1 MKACVNCR
9 AFQLTSCPI
18 FVIAVTVLCF
28 WSAGCTT
35 FRSAL
40 PQHSQVNTKLAQTGT
55 HFVQHIAY
63 QPETPQASLAA
74 NQRDE
79 SVSQEQ
85 DLVTIDAPSLA
96 SMGTLGDLAKEL
108 RTEMTEKRVPLMERL
123 AKDQWRFYSTENA
136 IPMVLVFGAGAAVA
150 NTQLDNQIQRHFR
163 SSVLGASTDEWFEK
177 LHASKE
183 LGNGRYTLPVFGAA
197 WLAKEWIDG
206 PPAVE
211 TFGTWGE
218 RSMRGFLVG
227 AGPVIAGQYLTGGS
241 RPSELEK
248 SSYWHPLQDNNGVS
262 GHAFMSALPF
272 ITAAKMTDNPFAK
285 IAFYS
290 GSTIGP
296 LSRMNDN
303 AHYPSQIGIGWC
315 IAYLSATAIDQSD
328 SNRPGWSLKPLTTN
342 SGSGLAAEYT
352 W

>member
-1 MKACVNCR
+1 MKACVNCL
-9 AFQLTSCPI
+9 ASELTCYPI
-18 FVIAVTVLCF
+18 FVIAWTFLCF
-28 WSAGCTT
+28 WSTGCAS

-40 PQHSQVNTKLAQTGT
+40 PQRSLVNIKFAPTGT
-55 HFVQHIAY
+55 RLVQHIAY
-63 QPETPQASLAA
+63 QAETPNASLDA
-74 NQRDE
+74 NQLDA
-79 SVSQEQ
+79 SASQEH
-85 DLVTIDAPSLA
+85 DMVTIDAPSLA
-96 SMGTLGDLAKEL
+96 NLDAMGDLTKEL
-108 RTEMTEKRVPLMERL
+108 RPDMAKKQVPLMERL
-123 AKDQWRFYSTENA
+123 AKDQWRFYSKENA
-136 IPMVLVFGAGAAVA
+136 IPLALVFGAGAAVA

-163 SSVLGASTDEWFEK
+163 SSILGASTDEWFEK

-206 PPAVE
+206 PPALE

-248 SSYWHPLQDNNGVS
+248 SSNWHPFQDNNGVS

-285 IAFYS
+285 LAFYS

-315 IAYLSATAIDQSD
+315 FAYLSATAIDHSD
-328 SNRPGWSLKPLTTN
+328 ANRAGWSLKPLTTN

>member
-1 MKACVNCR
+1 MIR
-9 AFQLTSCPI
+9 WPI
-18 FVIAVTVLCF
+18 FFIAVNFLCF
-28 WSAGCTT
+28 WSAGCAF
-35 FRSAL
+35 FRSAQ
-40 PQHSQVNTKLAQTGT
+40 PQHSQANTKLALSGS
-55 HFVQHIAY
+55 HLVQHIAY
-63 QPETPQASLAA
+63 QAEQPPASLDE
-74 NQRDE
+74 NQPYT
-79 SVSQEQ
+79 SASQKH
-85 DLVTIDAPSLA
+85 DMVTIDDQSLA
-96 SMGTLGDLAKEL
+96 SLGALDDLAKEL
-108 RTEMTEKRVPLMERL
+108 RPVMTEKQLPLMERL
-123 AKDQWRFYSTENA
+123 AKDQWRFYSKENA
-136 IPMVLVFGAGAAVA
+136 IPMALVFGTGAVVA
-150 NTQLDNQIQRHFR
+150 NTQLDNQLQRHFR

-183 LGNGRYTLPVFGAA
+183 LGNGRYTLPVFGVA
-197 WLAKEWIDG
+197 WLAKECLDG
-206 PPAVE
+206 PPVLE
-211 TFGTWGE
+211 SFGTWGE

-248 SSYWHPLQDNNGVS
+248 TSYWHPLQDNNGVS

-285 IAFYS
+285 LAFYS

-315 IAYLSATAIDQSD
+315 IAYLSATAIDHSD
-328 SNRPGWSLKPLTTN
+328 SKRPGWSLKPLTTN
-342 SGSGLAAEYT
+342 SGSGLAAEYI

>member
-1 MKACVNCR
+1 MPSEPTGIPNELATIDTPS
-9 AFQLTSCPI
+9 LTS
-18 FVIAVTVLCF
+18 F
-28 WSAGCTT
+28 G
-35 FRSAL
+35 
-40 PQHSQVNTKLAQTGT
+40 N
-55 HFVQHIAY
+55 
-63 QPETPQASLAA
+63 
-74 NQRDE
+74 
-79 SVSQEQ
+79 
-85 DLVTIDAPSLA
+85 
-96 SMGTLGDLAKEL
+96 LGNFTDEL
-108 RTEMTEKRVPLMERL
+108 RQDATGQKLSLMERL

-136 IPMVLVFGAGAAVA
+136 IPMVLVFGAGAVVA
-150 NTQLDNQIQRHFR
+150 NTQLDIQIQRHFR
-163 SSVLGASTDEWFEK
+163 SSVLRASTDEWFEK
-177 LHASKE
+177 LHSSKE
-183 LGNGRYTLPVFGAA
+183 LGNGYYTLPIFGAA

-218 RSMRGFLVG
+218 RSTRGFLVG

-248 SSYWHPLQDNNGVS
+248 SSHWHSLQDNNGVS

-272 ITAAKMTDNPFAK
+272 ITAAKMTENPIAK
-285 IAFYS
+285 LIFYS